1 MLQMTILQAV
11 LESRLSE
18 AKKSTRDLKTLK
30 VSPFPIQ
37 LVQIKAEQWHA

>member
-18 AKKSTRDLKTLK
+18 AKKSTNLKTLK
-30 VSPFPIQ
+30 VSPFPIE